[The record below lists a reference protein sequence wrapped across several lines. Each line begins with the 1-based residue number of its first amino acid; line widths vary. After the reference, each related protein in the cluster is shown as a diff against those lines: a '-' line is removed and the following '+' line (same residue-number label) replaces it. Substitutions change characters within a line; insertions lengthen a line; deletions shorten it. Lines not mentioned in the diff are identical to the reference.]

1 MNICYLDA
9 GSLHSILYVV
19 RPEIT
24 DEIYEKFVAEFKAVP
39 GSEYERLV
47 HRIAKLILFCGED
60 LSRLYH
66 NFYGVEYEDFADYLE
81 AELGLDEKLIKR
93 IQEKIKD
100 GESLWRIDI
109 SDFETYNF
117 MNIFDGKTWDE
128 EPIVERIN
136 MAIMRCENEN

>member
-24 DEIYEKFVAEFKAVP
+24 EEIYLKFVAEFKAVP

-66 NFYGVEYEDFADYLE
+66 NFYSVEYEDFADYLE
-81 AELGLDEKLIKR
+81 AELGLDKKLIKR

-136 MAIMRCENEN
+136 IAIMRCENEN

>member
-24 DEIYEKFVAEFKAVP
+24 EEIYQKFVAEFKAVP
-39 GSEYERLV
+39 ESEYERLV

-60 LSRLYH
+60 LSRLYL
-66 NFYGVEYEDFADYLE
+66 NFFSAEYEGFADYLE
-81 AELGLDEKLIKR
+81 AELGLDIKLIKR

-100 GESLWRIDI
+100 GESLWRINI

-128 EPIVERIN
+128 NPIVEKIN
-136 MAIMRCENEN
+136 IAIMRCENEN

>member
-9 GSLHSILYVV
+9 GPLHSVLYVA

-24 DEIYEKFVAEFKAVP
+24 EKIYEKFVAEFKAIP
-39 GSEYERLV
+39 ESEYERLV

-60 LSRLYH
+60 LSKLHRDY
-66 NFYGVEYEDFADYLE
+66 FGAEYENFADYLE
-81 AELGLDEKLIKR
+81 AELGLDKKLIKK

-117 MNIFDGKTWDE
+117 MNLFDGQTWDE
-128 EPIVERIN
+128 EPIVEKIN
-136 MAIMRCENEN
+136 IAIMRCENEN

>member
-1 MNICYLDA
+1 MNIYYLDA

-24 DEIYEKFVAEFKAVP
+24 EEIYEKFVSEFKAIP

-60 LSRLYH
+60 LSKLH
-66 NFYGVEYEDFADYLE
+66 NNYFSEEYENFADYLE
-81 AELGLDEKLIKR
+81 AELELDEKLVKMIL
-93 IQEKIKD
+93 EKIKD

-117 MNIFDGKTWDE
+117 MNIFDGKTWEE
-128 EPIVERIN
+128 EPIVDKIN
-136 MAIMRCENEN
+136 LAIMRCENEN

>member
-24 DEIYEKFVAEFKAVP
+24 EEIYQKFVAEFKAVP
-39 GSEYERLV
+39 ESEYERLV
-47 HRIAKLILFCGED
+47 HRIAKLILFCGEN

-66 NFYGVEYEDFADYLE
+66 DYFSVEYEDFASYLE
-81 AELGLDEKLIKR
+81 EELGLNEKLV
-93 IQEKIKD
+93 EKILAKIRD

-117 MNIFDGKTWDE
+117 TNIFDGKTWEE
-128 EPIVERIN
+128 EPIVNRIN
-136 MAIMRCENEN
+136 TAIMRCENEN

>member
-24 DEIYEKFVAEFKAVP
+24 EEIYEKFVSEFKAIP
-39 GSEYERLV
+39 GSEYEKLV
-47 HRIAKLILFCGED
+47 HRIAKLILLCGEN
-60 LSRLYH
+60 LSKLH
-66 NFYGVEYEDFADYLE
+66 TDFFSVEYESFADYLE
-81 AELGLDEKLIKR
+81 SELGLDEKLVKTIL
-93 IQEKIKD
+93 EKIKE

-117 MNIFDGKTWDE
+117 MSIFDGKTWDE
-128 EPIVERIN
+128 EPLVEKIN
-136 MAIMRCENEN
+136 VTIMRCENEN

>member
-1 MNICYLDA
+1 MNICYLNA

-24 DEIYEKFVAEFKAVP
+24 KEIYEKFVAEFKAVP
-39 GSEYERLV
+39 ESEYERLV
-47 HRIAKLILFCGED
+47 HRIAKLILFCGEN

-66 NFYGVEYEDFADYLE
+66 DYFSVEYEDFASYLE
-81 AELGLDEKLIKR
+81 EELGLNEKLV
-93 IQEKIKD
+93 EKILAKIKA

-117 MNIFDGKTWDE
+117 TNIFDGKTWEE
-128 EPIVERIN
+128 EPIVNKIN
-136 MAIMRCENEN
+136 TAIMRCENED